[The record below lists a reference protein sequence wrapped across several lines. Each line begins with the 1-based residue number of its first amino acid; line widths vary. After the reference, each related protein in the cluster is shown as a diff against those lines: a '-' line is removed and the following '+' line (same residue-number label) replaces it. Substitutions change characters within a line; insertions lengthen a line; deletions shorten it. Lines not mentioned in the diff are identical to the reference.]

1 MWFLKTA
8 KIIILSGI
16 VNMNTLD
23 IILLLLFIPGI
34 IRGISKGFLE
44 QAIALV
50 GIVLSV
56 WAAFKFLS
64 PVCDLLGQYVT
75 MPEELLQ
82 VVAFVVILVVVSL
95 IVLLLARLLTKVVE
109 MALLGW
115 LNKTLGVVSSILI
128 TATILS
134 VVIILFDTVN
144 VQFGLTESD
153 LLTQSTVYPILKD
166 FGYFIFPF
174 LKQLLMPATPAE

>member
-1 MWFLKTA
+1 
-8 KIIILSGI
+8 
-16 VNMNTLD
+16 
-23 IILLLLFIPGI
+23 
-34 IRGISKGFLE
+34 
-44 QAIALV
+44 
-50 GIVLSV
+50 
-56 WAAFKFLS
+56 
-64 PVCDLLGQYVT
+64 
-75 MPEELLQ
+75 

-134 VVIILFDTVN
+134 VIIILFDTVN

>member
-1 MWFLKTA
+1 
-8 KIIILSGI
+8 
-16 VNMNTLD
+16 MNTLD
-23 IILLLLFIPGI
+23 VILLLLFIPGI
-34 IRGISKGFLE
+34 IRGASKGFLE

-50 GIVLSV
+50 GIVVSV

-64 PVCDLLGQYVT
+64 PACTLLQQYVT
-75 MPEELLQ
+75 LPDNLLQ
-82 VVAFVVILVVVSL
+82 IVAFVAILVVVSL
-95 IVLLLARLLTKVVE
+95 VVLLLAKLLTKVVE

-115 LNKTLGVVSSILI
+115 LNKTLGVVSSVLI
-128 TATILS
+128 TAIILG

-144 VQFGLTESD
+144 VQFGLTESE
-153 LLTQSTVYPILKD
+153 LISQSTIYNLLKD

>member
-134 VVIILFDTVN
+134 VIIILFDTVN
-144 VQFGLTESD
+144 AKFAFVKPEVLDASVVYTNLRD
-153 LLTQSTVYPILKD
+153 LSYLVFPYLKS
-166 FGYFIFPF
+166 FFF
-174 LKQLLMPATPAE
+174 KQ